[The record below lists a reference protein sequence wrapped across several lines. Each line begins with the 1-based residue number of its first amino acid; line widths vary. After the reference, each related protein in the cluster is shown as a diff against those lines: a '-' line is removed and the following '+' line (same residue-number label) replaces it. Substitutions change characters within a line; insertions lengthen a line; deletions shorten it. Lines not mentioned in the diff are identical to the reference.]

1 MLNTN
6 VMYNLPSFASYV
18 ASIHLADISTNFTK
32 VLKEKQLYLSETDK
46 LLPEDIFNKR
56 CLINLQKL
64 LKGLAT
70 PKPSKA
76 LEEYFYLWYPHL
88 PDNCCNYLL
97 ITDTILSF
105 FHIHQQLL
113 LQYLPYYTSDVSQ
126 AVNIAGDIG
135 KLFANVERKVLHTHL
150 QQQQDVL
157 VKSQHLLSE
166 AQEIAQVGSWEWDLA
181 SDQILFSEQML
192 HIFGLKPDQSI
203 LTPQLYLQL
212 LHPGDVQKA
221 FEIFHECINTGQS
234 FAFEH
239 RIIDAEKQ
247 SRWVLCKGKII
258 RNTKGHVERLV
269 GASVDISEQKQAQKQ
284 LLETNQELAHT
295 AQLLRDLNNKLE
307 QRVAERSAELLV
319 AIEKIRQLLKREQ
332 IAHLE
337 TDLHRKQVE
346 NLFMQ
351 APVALG
357 IFNGPHH
364 IIVLAN
370 QALCNIWGRSQD
382 EVVGKPLFEALPE
395 LKGQVY
401 ENLLE
406 TVFTSGELY
415 VGNEVPGSIT
425 RNGKRVDG
433 FLNFVYQ
440 PVKNAEGE
448 ITSIITVAN
457 EVTEQVIYRKKTEES
472 ESRVLRILD
481 SMPEIAWTANTD
493 GKNTFLNKK
502 WFEFTGYY
510 STKLFHELSPIIVHE
525 ADTDRA
531 KKLWEHSV
539 ATGEAFQAE
548 YRLKRRDGEY
558 RWVLVRALALRNEAG
573 AITEWVGTATDIHEQ
588 KQIQDFLYTVLE
600 AIPHLAWTSL
610 PNESSVNYYNK
621 RWYQYTALTPE
632 ESIGGGWK
640 NIVHPDDFAL
650 TVERITAGRK
660 AGQPWE
666 VENRYRRAADGMYR
680 WHLSRAVP
688 IKDASGNISL
698 WVGTATDIHDQKNT
712 QYALEHTL
720 DELNEKNFELDQF
733 VYKTSHDLRAPLS
746 TILGLVTILK
756 QEKEECVK
764 NQYIDLIESRVNK
777 LDKFIKSML
786 DYSRNTRTGVSCE
799 QVDLEALAKECVH
812 ELEYMKHFSRVQI
825 ILDIRQKQLY
835 TDLFRLK
842 IIFSNLISNAIKYQD
857 FAKEQSRLTI
867 EISTSAQ
874 SCIIRFTDNGIGIE
888 QAYQDRIFNM
898 FFRASENSEGSGL
911 GLYIIKQGL
920 AALNGTISFSSEIG
934 VGTEFVITLPLVNP
948 V

>member
-1 MLNTN
+1 MG
-6 VMYNLPSFASYV
+6 A
-18 ASIHLADISTNFTK
+18 NFTK
-32 VLKEKQLYLSETDK
+32 LLKEEQLYLSETDK
-46 LLPEDIFNKR
+46 SLSDDVFHTK
-56 CLINLQKL
+56 CLTNLQKF
-64 LKGLAT
+64 LKGLAA
-70 PKPSKA
+70 PLPFKA

-88 PDNCCNYLL
+88 PNNSCTYSLV
-97 ITDTILSF
+97 TDTILSF
-105 FHIHQQLL
+105 FYIHKQLL
-113 LQYLPYYTSDVSQ
+113 LQYLPHYTPNVCE
-126 AVNIAGDIG
+126 AVKIAGDFE
-135 KLFANVERKVLHTHL
+135 KLLTKVERKVLHTHL
-150 QQQQDVL
+150 QQQQDTL
-157 VKSQHLLSE
+157 IKSQHLLTE

-192 HIFGLKPDQSI
+192 RIFGLQPDQQVI
-203 LTPQLYLQL
+203 TPPLYLQL
-212 LHPGDVQKA
+212 LHPGDVQRA
-221 FEIFHECINTGQS
+221 FEIFHECINNGQS

-239 RIIDAEKQ
+239 RVMDAEKQ
-247 SRWVLCKGKII
+247 SRWVLCKGKAI
-258 RNTKGHVERLV
+258 RNKKGNVERLV

-284 LLETNQELAHT
+284 LVETNQELAHT
-295 AQLLRDLNNKLE
+295 GQLLRELNNKLE
-307 QRVAERSAELLV
+307 QRVAERSAELLI
-319 AIEKIRQLLKREQ
+319 AIEQIRQLLKREQ
-332 IAHLE
+332 MAHLE

-357 IFNGPHH
+357 IFKGSQHT
-364 IIVLAN
+364 IELAN
-370 QALCNIWGRSQD
+370 QALCDIWGRNQN
-382 EVVGKPLFEALPE
+382 EVIGKPLFEALPE

-401 ENLLE
+401 ENLLD
-406 TVFTSGELY
+406 TVFTSGEPF
-415 VGNEVPGSIT
+415 VGKEVPGSIT

-448 ITSIITVAN
+448 VTGIITVAN
-457 EVTEQVIYRKKTEES
+457 EVTEQVVYRKKTEES

-493 GKNTFLNKK
+493 GRNTFLNKK
-502 WFEFTGYY
+502 WVEFTGFY

-525 ADTDRA
+525 ADIEHAT
-531 KKLWEHSV
+531 KLWEHSV

-548 YRLKRRDGEY
+548 YRLKRHDGEY
-558 RWVLVRALALRNEAG
+558 RWVLVRALALKNEAG
-573 AITEWVGTATDIHEQ
+573 TITEWVGTATDIHEQ

-600 AIPHLAWTSL
+600 AIPHLAWTSH

-621 RWYQYTALTPE
+621 RWYQYTSLTPE

-640 NIVHPDDFAL
+640 NMVHPDDFAH

-688 IKDASGNISL
+688 IKDGEGNISL

-720 DELNEKNFELDQF
+720 GELNEKNFELDQF

-756 QEKEECVK
+756 QENEEGMR

-786 DYSRNTRTGVSCE
+786 DYSRNTRTGITYE

-812 ELEYMKHFSRVQI
+812 ELEYMKQFSRVEI
-825 ILDIRQKQLY
+825 IFDIRQKQLY

-874 SCIIRFTDNGIGIE
+874 QCIIRFTDNGIGIE

-934 VGTEFVITLPLVNP
+934 VGTEFVITLPLVDS
-948 V
+948 VQGGG